1 MTDTTTQINS
11 SFGFTSPR
19 QVKEIQGE
27 SLLLDVRT
35 PAEFEEIHVEGA
47 VLHPLT
53 ELNPTHVRG
62 LAQGKRACVLICRSG
77 GRARQAAEKLATSG
91 VSGLQVMTG
100 GMQAWESEGLP
111 VQRGRATISL
121 ERQVRIAA
129 GTLVFIGSVLGY
141 VVNPAWIALAAF
153 VGAGLVFAGVTDTCG
168 LAMVIARM
176 PWNTRKSSSSKPSCC
191 SMS

>member
-1 MTDTTTQINS
+1 MTETTTQINT
-11 SFGFTSPR
+11 SFGSTSPR
-19 QVKEIQGE
+19 EVRETQGE

-35 PAEFEEIHVEGA
+35 PAEFEEVHVEGA

-53 ELNPTHVRG
+53 ELNPAQVRD

-77 GRARQAAEKLATSG
+77 GRARQAAEKLASSG
-91 VSGLQVMTG
+91 ISGLQVMTG

-141 VVNPAWIALAAF
+141 LVNPAWIALSAF

-176 PWNTRKSSSSKPSCC
+176 PWNTRKPSSSKPSCC

>member
-1 MTDTTTQINS
+1 MSESTSQIS
-11 SFGFTSPR
+11 TSFGTTAPR
-19 QVKEIQGE
+19 QVREQQSE

-47 VLHPLT
+47 ILHPLT
-53 ELNPTHVRG
+53 ELNPARVRE
-62 LAQGKRACVLICRSG
+62 LAQGKSACVVICRSG
-77 GRARQAAEKLATSG
+77 GRARQAAEKLAA
-91 VSGLQVMTG
+91 SGLTGLTVMTG

-111 VQRGRATISL
+111 VNRGQKTISL

-129 GTLVFIGSVLGY
+129 GSLVFIGSALGY
-141 VVNPAWIALAAF
+141 LVNPAWIALSAF

-176 PWNTRKSSSSKPSCC
+176 PWNNRKAASKPGCC

>member
-1 MTDTTTQINS
+1 MSDAIAQINS
-11 SFGFTSPR
+11 TFGATTP
-19 QVKEIQGE
+19 QVAYQGQAD

-35 PAEFEEIHVEGA
+35 PAEFEEVHAPGA

-53 ELNPTHVRG
+53 ELNTERVKE
-62 LAQGKRACVLICRSG
+62 LASGKRACVVICRSG
-77 GRARQAAEKLATSG
+77 GRARQAAEKLAA
-91 VSGLQVMTG
+91 SGLTGVHVMTG

-111 VQRGRATISL
+111 VNRGQKTISL

-129 GTLVFIGSVLGY
+129 GALVFVGSVLGY
-141 VVNPAWIALAAF
+141 AVSPTWIALSAF

-168 LAMVIARM
+168 LGMVIARM
-176 PWNTRKSSSSKPSCC
+176 PWNTRKGGQKPSCC